1 MTTPQERISARMRE
15 QRERLGVSQETIARR
30 LDKTMRTYARWER
43 GETFGYLQRLPDIA
57 RALETTQSE
66 LLGGED
72 ALTAQPSVE
81 SIAAK
86 LDELVDVVSQLR
98 EDIAPLVNKKRR

>member
-30 LDKTMRTYARWER
+30 LDTTMRTYARWER
-43 GETFGYLQRLPDIA
+43 GETFGYLQRIPEIA
-57 RALETTQSE
+57 RALQTTESE

-72 ALTAQPSVE
+72 PLTAQPTVNDLSD
-81 SIAAK
+81 K
-86 LDELVDVVSQLR
+86 LDQVLDDLGQIR
-98 EDIAPLVNKKRR
+98 EDISSLVQRKRR